1 MLKRE
6 SKYAPYDAQIRKMA
20 KNGLKVKD
28 AVEELGRLGMKTAT
42 HDGLGTYSS
51 ATARPPIRWNL
62 SGRSVYAPF
71 DRQIREMAKLGFSL
85 RKVVEELR
93 RLGLVTGTRQALHLY
108 LQRVEPKIAWR
119 SRVLPS
125 MYKAYDEKIRKMAM
139 DGWRKRD
146 ALEELRHLG
155 LKAATFYGL
164 KTYSYEIARPPIR
177 WSRRGWSSYAPY
189 EVLIRK
195 LAADGLS
202 CKDAAAELRKHA
214 MKKANEKSLRAYSKR
229 YTRPKIFW
237 HGRGWP
243 FRRSCTVLAARQT
256 KTRRKRNNLQLSA

>member
-1 MLKRE
+1 MLKRK

-28 AVEELGRLGMKTAT
+28 AVEKLRRLRMETAT
-42 HDGLGTYSS
+42 HAGLGTYSS

-62 SGRSVYAPF
+62 CGRSVYAPF
-71 DRQIREMAKLGFSL
+71 GVQIREMAKLGFSL

-93 RLGLVTGTRQALHLY
+93 RLGLVKGTRQALHLY
-108 LQRVEPKIAWR
+108 LQTVKPKITWR
-119 SRVLPS
+119 SRALPS
-125 MYKAYDEKIRKMAM
+125 MYKVYDEKIRTMAKN
-139 DGWRKRD
+139 GLRAKD
-146 ALEELRHLG
+146 AVEELRRLGLEAATYYG
-155 LKAATFYGL
+155 LKA
-164 KTYSYEIARPPIR
+164 YSYEIARPPIR

-229 YTRPKIFW
+229 YTKPKIFW
-237 HGRGWP
+237 RGRGWP
-243 FRRSCTVLAARQT
+243 FRRSCTVLAPRQP
-256 KTRRKRNNLQLSA
+256 KTPRKRKNL